1 MTPREQGFLLL
12 TGYLGDP
19 ERKPLTVPQ
28 FRKLAAMARTMEK
41 PTAERELTVEDLQAI
56 GCSAS
61 FARQVVDLLSQE
73 DRLNW
78 YLKSGAYANCYPLT
92 RLGDTYPDRLR
103 RALGLDAP
111 GTLWTKGDRSILQ
124 TPTVSVVGSRDLN
137 PENAA
142 FAAEVGRQAALQGYT
157 LVSGNARGADR
168 TAQDSCLE
176 NGGKVISI
184 VADEL
189 STQPEQENV
198 LYISEE
204 GYDLPFTAQRALS
217 RNRVIH
223 GFSEKTFVVQC
234 ALGKGGTW
242 SGTKDNLRHNRS
254 TVFCFDDGSEACRE
268 FSQMGAETV
277 ALNDLADLS
286 ALQTGDVCFLP

>member
-19 ERKPLTVPQ
+19 ERRPLTVPQ
-28 FRKLAAMARTMEK
+28 FRKLATMAAAMEK
-41 PTAERELTVEDLQAI
+41 PVAERELTVEDLQAI
-56 GCSAS
+56 GCSTA
-61 FARQVVDLLSQE
+61 FARRVADLLSQQTQ
-73 DRLNW
+73 LQW
-78 YLKSGAYANCYPLT
+78 YLKGGSYAGCYPLT
-92 RLGDTYPDRLR
+92 RLGEDYPQHLR
-103 RALGLDAP
+103 KTLGLDAP
-111 GTLWTKGDRSILQ
+111 GTLWTKGDRSLLPN
-124 TPTVSVVGSRDLN
+124 PTVSVVGSRDLA
-137 PENAA
+137 PENLA
-142 FAAEVGRQAALQGYT
+142 FAKELGRQAALQGYT

-189 STQPEQENV
+189 SVHPEQENI

-204 GYDLPFTAQRALS
+204 GYDLPCTTQRALS

-234 ALGKGGTW
+234 TLGKGGTW
-242 SGTKDNLRHNRS
+242 SGTKDNLNHNRS
-254 TVFCFDDGSEACRE
+254 QVFYFDDGTEASRE
-268 FSQMGAETV
+268 LSQMGAV
-277 ALNDLADLS
+277 AITLNDLTDLS
-286 ALQTGDVCFLP
+286 TLQTGEMRFLP